1 MALMN
6 RRRALIC
13 GCGRFGAAL
22 ADALDQGGYRVVVI
36 DMSDEAFDRLGS
48 EFDGETLTGDCT
60 NSSVLE
66 EAGVKSAELFASA
79 TGRDSTNV
87 LSAEIASDIYGV
99 GHVYAR
105 IEDEDLIEVIE
116 DRNIEPI
123 CPHLVCLDEF
133 FRLTGMNP
141 ERGARR

>member
-1 MALMN
+1 MALIN
-6 RRRALIC
+6 RKRALIC

-22 ADALDQGGYRVVVI
+22 ADALDQDGYRVTVV
-36 DMSDEAFDRLGS
+36 DMNDEAFDRLG

-60 NSSVLE
+60 NSTVLE
-66 EAGVKSAELFASA
+66 EAGVQRAELFASA

-87 LSAEIASDIYGV
+87 LAAEIASDIYGV

-133 FRLTGMNP
+133 FRLTGLNP
-141 ERGARR
+141 QKGVRR